1 MKIKRSTIIVIGIA
15 LFLCILAAFPRAIE
29 VVAGNYL
36 FGYDQGKHW
45 LGAKSIVID
54 HKFPLIGDEVG
65 GRGGFF
71 QGPGWYYLQA
81 IPFFLFQGDPYGQL
95 FLMFVIGIV
104 SVLFSF
110 ILFSKLIGRLEGF
123 FISFLIAVSPSITIQ
138 SRFAWPPFIIPFIA
152 LFYSYNLYGVMKGK
166 MASWFFLF
174 FSLGMMAHFE
184 IATTATLGMATCIV
198 LLLNR
203 KIQLRNWMV
212 GVVGFILPLF
222 PLVVFDLRH
231 QFLNL
236 KGILN
241 LLLTDSARQGEAYV
255 LSKNLID
262 HLRIFQSNLFGT
274 FPIDSFRYIFVF
286 SYVLIL
292 IVFLLDKRVNR
303 ENKRFLV
310 SLILIPVILF
320 IALLFYRSVLWDW
333 WILELPIFYII
344 FIGVLSAY
352 IYKKSTFGK
361 IMVSLFYFW
370 LFVVSLQLSFD
381 SWKRDFADYGG
392 TQKIRGRMDAIDA
405 IYKDAAGTPFG
416 IFVFCP
422 PIYTYP
428 YDYLFW
434 WAGTKKYSYVPHR
447 EKKGLFYLLVE
458 PDGGKPWTY
467 KGWMETVIKDGTVLS
482 RIELP
487 SGFIIEKRIAQ

>member
-1 MKIKRSTIIVIGIA
+1 
-15 LFLCILAAFPRAIE
+15 
-29 VVAGNYL
+29 
-36 FGYDQGKHW
+36 
-45 LGAKSIVID
+45 
-54 HKFPLIGDEVG
+54 
-65 GRGGFF
+65 
-71 QGPGWYYLQA
+71 
-81 IPFFLFQGDPYGQL
+81 
-95 FLMFVIGIV
+95 
-104 SVLFSF
+104 
-110 ILFSKLIGRLEGF
+110 
-123 FISFLIAVSPSITIQ
+123 
-138 SRFAWPPFIIPFIA
+138 
-152 LFYSYNLYGVMKGK
+152 
-166 MASWFFLF
+166 
-174 FSLGMMAHFE
+174 
-184 IATTATLGMATCIV
+184 
-198 LLLNR
+198 
-203 KIQLRNWMV
+203 
-212 GVVGFILPLF
+212 
-222 PLVVFDLRH
+222 
-231 QFLNL
+231 
-236 KGILN
+236 
-241 LLLTDSARQGEAYV
+241 
-255 LSKNLID
+255 
-262 HLRIFQSNLFGT
+262 
-274 FPIDSFRYIFVF
+274 
-286 SYVLIL
+286 
-292 IVFLLDKRVNR
+292 
-303 ENKRFLV
+303 
-310 SLILIPVILF
+310 
-320 IALLFYRSVLWDW
+320 VLWDW